1 MINLNKKISLSIISL
16 LLLVVILLFAF
27 PSNKTYKDPY
37 GNIYKYKLTV
47 TGTMPNAKAESTFV
61 ILSND
66 DTLTFDE
73 VAKSFY
79 SSNSNDHLDIYL
91 VSSK

>member
-1 MINLNKKISLSIISL
+1 MDKKISLSIISL

-27 PSNKTYKDPY
+27 PGNKTYKDPY

-47 TGTMPNAKAESTFV
+47 TGTMPNAKAETKFV
-61 ILSND
+61 ILSNEAN
-66 DTLTFDE
+66 LTFDD
-73 VAKSFY
+73 VANSFL

-91 VSSK
+91 VTVK

>member
-1 MINLNKKISLSIISL
+1 MNKKISLSIISL

-27 PSNKTYKDPY
+27 PGNKTYKDPY

-47 TGTMPNAKAESTFV
+47 TGTMPNAKAETKFV
-61 ILSND
+61 ILSNEAN
-66 DTLTFDE
+66 LTFDD
-73 VAKSFY
+73 VANSFL

-91 VSSK
+91 VTVK

>member
-1 MINLNKKISLSIISL
+1 MNKKISLSIISL

-27 PSNKTYKDPY
+27 PGNKTYKDPY

-47 TGTMPNAKAESTFV
+47 TGTMPNAKAETTFV
-61 ILSND
+61 ILSNEAN
-66 DTLTFDE
+66 LTFDD
-73 VAKSFY
+73 VANSFL

-91 VSSK
+91 VTVK